1 MTLRVRLL
9 LVLVGVM
16 AIGLVVSDVAV
27 YSQLRSYLLAQVDP
41 ELRAVSRQVER
52 VVLTRDGLIRRVPA
66 RTGIGAPESA
76 TSRSPTSRSPTSGS
90 PTSVSQG
97 GLRPPHSVSGT
108 DRKGT
113 HGGLVPSGT
122 VGELVEADGRL
133 VGSPVFFSYG
143 GRTPPPPL
151 LPHPLP
157 LDARSGAVLFSA
169 RSGGPDAVT
178 YRVLVRPLHSQ
189 GFAVAVAVPLTEVS
203 QTLGRLALVMVLVSA
218 AVLIGLGLLALW
230 MVRQGLRPLDDMAV
244 AAGAIAGGDLGR
256 RVTPAGG
263 RTEIGRLGEALNTML
278 TEIEDAFAARA
289 ASEGRLRR
297 FLADA
302 SHELR
307 TPLTSIQGYA
317 EIFDLGARDNPEDL
331 AIAMHRIREEAE
343 RMRVLVDDLLLL
355 ARLDRERPL
364 VLAPMD
370 LVPVVATAV
379 AAARVASPD
388 RDVLFEAPVEAVVR
402 GDAQRLRQ
410 VVDNLLANA
419 VQYSTGGVPVEV
431 RLEPFE
437 DAVLLEVTDHG
448 VGIRPE
454 HTERI
459 FDAFF
464 RADSSR
470 ARGAGGAGLG
480 LAIVA
485 AIVQKHGGEVGV
497 RTAPD
502 GGTVFWV
509 RLPVDRVL
517 SGAFEDADIT
527 GTTAPAVPE
536 TTTGNPQPSESE
548 CSGGSG

>member
-1 MTLRVRLL
+1 MTLRIRLL

-41 ELRAVSRQVER
+41 QLRAASRQVER

-66 RTGIGAPESA
+66 RTGVGSPESA
-76 TSRSPTSRSPTSGS
+76 TSGSSTSGS
-90 PTSVSQG
+90 PTSVPQG
-97 GLRPPHSVSGT
+97 GLRPLHSVAGA

-122 VGELVEADGRL
+122 VGELVGADGRL

-143 GRTPPPPL
+143 GKAPPPPL

-157 LDARSGAVLFSA
+157 LDTGSGAALFSA

-203 QTLGRLALVMVLVSA
+203 GTLGRLALVMVLVSA

-307 TPLTSIQGYA
+307 
-317 EIFDLGARDNPEDL
+317 
-331 AIAMHRIREEAE
+331 
-343 RMRVLVDDLLLL
+343 
-355 ARLDRERPL
+355 
-364 VLAPMD
+364 
-370 LVPVVATAV
+370 
-379 AAARVASPD
+379 
-388 RDVLFEAPVEAVVR
+388 
-402 GDAQRLRQ
+402 
-410 VVDNLLANA
+410 
-419 VQYSTGGVPVEV
+419 
-431 RLEPFE
+431 
-437 DAVLLEVTDHG
+437 
-448 VGIRPE
+448 
-454 HTERI
+454 
-459 FDAFF
+459 
-464 RADSSR
+464 
-470 ARGAGGAGLG
+470 
-480 LAIVA
+480 
-485 AIVQKHGGEVGV
+485 
-497 RTAPD
+497 
-502 GGTVFWV
+502 
-509 RLPVDRVL
+509 
-517 SGAFEDADIT
+517 
-527 GTTAPAVPE
+527 
-536 TTTGNPQPSESE
+536 
-548 CSGGSG
+548 